1 LALSSDREIY
11 EMPEHAGS
19 DGRSDWTPLVSS
31 PATAPRNRTHDV
43 ASEIDRLL
51 SAAREAL
58 QQSDS
63 LAGNEGNHG
72 EQQDST
78 ENSAFAWPTW
88 EVADSHTRAAP
99 PVAAQN
105 STVQVVVGK
114 MVLAPEQLSAFRS
127 GDPFRLLPLTTHDL
141 EKTLVEVRVD
151 GRPYARGTLVNHDGR
166 FAVRITEVMTGAASM
181 LPIAV
186 THSLASPPPE
196 HATFASYSADRS
208 TQEVHP

>member
-1 LALSSDREIY
+1 
-11 EMPEHAGS
+11 MPEHAGC
-19 DGRSDWTPLVSS
+19 DGRSDWTPLVNSS
-31 PATAPRNRTHDV
+31 ATAPRSRTHDV

-58 QQSDS
+58 QH
-63 LAGNEGNHG
+63 GNSSVDGESNSG
-72 EQQDST
+72 EQEDST
-78 ENSAFAWPTW
+78 ESPAFAWPTW
-88 EVADSHTRAAP
+88 EAAVSQTRPAN

-151 GRPYARGTLVNHDGR
+151 GRPYARGTLVNHEGR

-181 LPIAV
+181 LPIAAP
-186 THSLASPPPE
+186 HSLASPTPE
-196 HATFASYSADRS
+196 HAAFASHSADRS